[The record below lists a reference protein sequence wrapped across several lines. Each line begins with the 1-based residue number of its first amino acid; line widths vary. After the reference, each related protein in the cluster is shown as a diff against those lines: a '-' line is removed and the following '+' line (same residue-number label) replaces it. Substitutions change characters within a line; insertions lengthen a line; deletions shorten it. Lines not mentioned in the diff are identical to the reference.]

1 MIGFVFFTKFLDT
14 LQMSP
19 RLSASH
25 IVENMDI
32 DSQFLRHP
40 YDLFAFGKFLT
51 GALYRSLVDS
61 SARIVA
67 AVYILV
73 QTIISRLSHV
83 LLVSDQLKVLRAVI
97 DLVIVLV
104 MNLIPFRDRAK
115 EVNVNKPM
123 GANRI
128 ERFVLHP
135 TNNSIFAVFVYRAS
149 QIGLAIS
156 PSMPTLTD
164 FESPNRPIGSDLNHA
179 LLDKFQRGLKRFI
192 HDGFPYALYHIRCVT
207 RGQYA

>member
-1 MIGFVFFTKFLDT
+1 MLPCVSLCHIIYDGSGNAEQGRCFASCLTFCQQIAYLLYNARCDVMIGFVFFTKFLDT

-67 AVYILV
+67 DVYILV
-73 QTIISRLSHV
+73 QTIIS
-83 LLVSDQLKVLRAVI
+83 
-97 DLVIVLV
+97 
-104 MNLIPFRDRAK
+104 
-115 EVNVNKPM
+115 
-123 GANRI
+123 
-128 ERFVLHP
+128 
-135 TNNSIFAVFVYRAS
+135 
-149 QIGLAIS
+149 
-156 PSMPTLTD
+156 
-164 FESPNRPIGSDLNHA
+164 
-179 LLDKFQRGLKRFI
+179 
-192 HDGFPYALYHIRCVT
+192 
-207 RGQYA
+207 